1 MVNKPTINEVK
12 TPTKVSI
19 VISRSPTF
27 SIAGCFDIARPEM
40 EAMVARTKAEEEAN
54 AAAGGAGM
62 MSQ

>member
-1 MVNKPTINEVK
+1 MIKNGESGIFS
-12 TPTKVSI
+12 TKML
-19 VISRSPTF
+19 
-27 SIAGCFDIARPEM
+27 ACFDIARPEM